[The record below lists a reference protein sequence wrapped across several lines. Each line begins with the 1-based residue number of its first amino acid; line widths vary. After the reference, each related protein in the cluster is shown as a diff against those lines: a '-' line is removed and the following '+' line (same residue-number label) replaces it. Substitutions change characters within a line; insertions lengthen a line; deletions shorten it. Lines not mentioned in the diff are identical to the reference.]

1 MGLTDKMKET
11 ATDLVGRGQEVVSK
25 GQAMLDERK
34 AKKEADGMLRDLGAA
49 VYAARCDGSDSG
61 AEARIDQLVAR
72 LREHEATH
80 GKLDTSPEPS
90 EEPAGG
96 Q

>member
-1 MGLTDKMKET
+1 MGLTDKIKET
-11 ATDLVGRGQEVVSK
+11 ATDVVGRGQEVISK

-34 AKKEADGMLRDLGAA
+34 AKKEADVLLRDLGAA
-49 VYAARCDGSDSG
+49 VYAARSDGSDSG

-72 LREHEATH
+72 LREHEAAH
-80 GKLDTSPEPS
+80 GALDHSQGPS
-90 EEPAGG
+90 GD